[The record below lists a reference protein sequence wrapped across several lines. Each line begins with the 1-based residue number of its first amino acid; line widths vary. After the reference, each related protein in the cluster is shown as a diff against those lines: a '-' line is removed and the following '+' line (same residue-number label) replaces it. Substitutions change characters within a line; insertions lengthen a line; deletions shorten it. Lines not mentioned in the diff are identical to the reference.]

1 MHLAPSAVSS
11 RGRLLAAGGAA
22 ALLLAAQGPATAAP
36 VPRPAAT
43 ASATAVPVPRPAATA
58 SATAVP
64 VPHPVATAAPVPRP
78 AAAAS
83 AAHPGPY
90 ARLHVVVGLSA
101 RRLATAEPVAAAKY
115 GTGGPVD
122 DPARE
127 RRVLDAV
134 ARQAVEA
141 GGGPGVTVRVFRDQI
156 EAHKAVQ
163 RALHRRWDADP
174 ASAPAERPRLD
185 AVREEIDRVNGE
197 LVRALAAAL
206 PARTA
211 PSCAGLL
218 AAATAQVRHERA
230 LDGTHAVALGRAVRA
245 VCG

>member
-1 MHLAPSAVSS
+1 MAVNRVIAATVDQSTRGTPVHLALPAFSG
-11 RGRLLAAGGAA
+11 RRRLLAAGGAA
-22 ALLLAAQGPATAAP
+22 ALLLAAQAPATAAP
-36 VPRPAAT
+36 A
-43 ASATAVPVPRPAATA
+43 
-58 SATAVP
+58 
-64 VPHPVATAAPVPRP
+64 PRP
-78 AAAAS
+78 AAAVPA
-83 AAHPGPY
+83 AAHPGSY
-90 ARLHVVVGLSA
+90 ARLHAVVDLSA
-101 RRLATAEPVAAAKY
+101 RRLATADLVAAAKY

-134 ARQAVEA
+134 ARQAAEA
-141 GGGPGVTVRVFRDQI
+141 GGDPGVTVRVFRDQI

-211 PSCAGLL
+211 PSSCAGLL
-218 AAATAQVRHERA
+218 AAATARVRHERT
-230 LDGTHAVALGRAVRA
+230 LDGTHAVALGQAVKT